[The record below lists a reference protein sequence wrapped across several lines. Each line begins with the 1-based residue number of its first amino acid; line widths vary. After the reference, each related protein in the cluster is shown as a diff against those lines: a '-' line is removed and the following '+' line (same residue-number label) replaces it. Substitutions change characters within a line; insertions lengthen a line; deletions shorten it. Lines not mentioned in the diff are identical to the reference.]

1 MMRPTIRDVAKKLN
15 LSITTVSRALDG
27 YDDVAEQTRQL
38 VIEAARQMD
47 YVPNRAARQ
56 LRRQKAETMGFIIP
70 ATSKRFDEAFFT
82 EFIAGLGE
90 ELSNQNFDLLV
101 SNATTDDGERNLYHR
116 WVNSHKVDGFILNRI
131 HRHDWRVNYLSQQA
145 IPFVALGKSHD
156 GLTYPCIRIEGAD
169 AYLNLVQHIQ
179 ENGFSRFAF
188 IGGPN
193 DLIDHIERLQW
204 FMSALKKCGLQV
216 DRTNVLSTD
225 MSSTAGY
232 EATRTLL
239 TGSAPPDAIFCVND
253 EIAFGALHAAH
264 EQGLTIGTDMAV
276 VGFDGVQ
283 DAKHSEPPLTTLDIP
298 VFDIARQLV
307 DMLLKIIAGEVV
319 HSPVFIKPNL
329 LTRPSTGG

>member
-1 MMRPTIRDVAKKLN
+1 MRTTIRDVAKKLN

-38 VIEAARQMD
+38 VIEAAKQMD

-56 LRRQKAETMGFIIP
+56 LRLQRAETMGFIIP

-90 ELSNQNFDLLV
+90 ELSTQNFDLLV
-101 SNATTDDGERNLYHR
+101 SNATTDNGEHDLYRR
-116 WVNSHKVDGFILNRI
+116 WVNSHKVDGFILNAVHKR
-131 HRHDWRVNYLSQQA
+131 DWRVNYLSQED

-156 GLTYPCIRIEGAD
+156 GLNYPCIRIEGAD
-169 AYLNLVQHIQ
+169 AYLALVRHIQ

-188 IGGPN
+188 VGGPN
-193 DLIDHIERLQW
+193 NLIDHIERLQW
-204 FMSALKKCGLQV
+204 FRAALKKCGLV
-216 DRTNVLSTD
+216 VERENVVSTN
-225 MSSTAGY
+225 MSSTGGY
-232 EATRTLL
+232 EAARRLL
-239 TGSAPPDAIFCVND
+239 TGSLPPDAILCAND

-264 EQGLTIGTDMAV
+264 EQGLTIGTDVAV

-298 VFDIARQLV
+298 VFDIARKLV
-307 DMLLKIIAGEVV
+307 DMLLKVIQGGAVE
-319 HSPVFIKPNL
+319 SPVVIKPKL
-329 LTRPSTGG
+329 LIRPSTSG

>member
-131 HRHDWRVNYLSQQA
+131 HRHDWRVNYLSQQD

>member
-1 MMRPTIRDVAKKLN
+1 MRPTIHDVAKKLN

-38 VIEAARQMD
+38 VIEAAKQMD

-56 LRRQKAETMGFIIP
+56 LRLQKAETMGFIIP
-70 ATSKRFDEAFFT
+70 STSKRFDEAFFT

-90 ELSNQNFDLLV
+90 ELSTRNFDLLV
-101 SNATTDDGERNLYHR
+101 SNATTEEIEGNLYHR
-116 WVNSHKVDGFILNRI
+116 WVNSRKVDGFILSGV
-131 HRHDWRVNYLSQQA
+131 HKHDWRVNYLSQGD

-156 GLTYPCIRIEGAD
+156 GLNYPCIRIEGVD
-169 AYLNLVQHIQ
+169 AYLSLVRHIQ

-188 IGGPN
+188 VGGPKN
-193 DLIDHIERLQW
+193 LIDHIERLQW
-204 FMSALKKCGLQV
+204 FRSALKKCRLV
-216 DRTNVLSTD
+216 VERDNVVSTD
-225 MSSTAGY
+225 MSSTGGY

-239 TGSAPPDAIFCVND
+239 TGSLPPDAILCAND

-264 EQGLTIGTDMAV
+264 EQGLTIGTDVAV

-298 VFDIARQLV
+298 VFDIARKLV
-307 DMLLKIIAGEVV
+307 DMLLKTVQGGAVEA
-319 HSPVFIKPNL
+319 PVFIKPKL
-329 LTRPSTGG
+329 IIRPSTSG

>member
-1 MMRPTIRDVAKKLN
+1 MRPTIRDVAKKLN

-27 YDDVAEQTRQL
+27 YDDVAEHTRQL
-38 VIEAARQMD
+38 VIEAAKEMD

-56 LRRQKAETMGFIIP
+56 LRLQKAETMGFIIP
-70 ATSKRFDEAFFT
+70 SISKRFDESFFT

-90 ELSNQNFDLLV
+90 ELSTRNLDLLV

-131 HRHDWRVNYLSQQA
+131 HKHDWRVNYLSQQD
-145 IPFVALGKSHD
+145 IPFVAFGRSQD
-156 GLTYPCIRIEGAD
+156 TIDYPCVRIEGAD

-179 ENGFSRFAF
+179 ENGFSRFSF
-188 IGGPN
+188 VGGPSG
-193 DLIDHIERLQW
+193 LIDHIERLQW
-204 FMSALKKCGLQV
+204 FKSSLKKCKLQI
-216 DRTNVLSTD
+216 DPTNVVSTD
-225 MSSTAGY
+225 MSSTGGY
-232 EATRTLL
+232 EATLVLITRPV
-239 TGSAPPDAIFCVND
+239 PPDAILCAND

-264 EQGLTIGTDMAV
+264 EQGFKIGTDIAI

-307 DMLLKIIAGEVV
+307 DMLLKTIAGEAVE
-319 HSPVFIKPNL
+319 SPVFVKPTL
-329 LTRPSTGG
+329 LIRPSTSR